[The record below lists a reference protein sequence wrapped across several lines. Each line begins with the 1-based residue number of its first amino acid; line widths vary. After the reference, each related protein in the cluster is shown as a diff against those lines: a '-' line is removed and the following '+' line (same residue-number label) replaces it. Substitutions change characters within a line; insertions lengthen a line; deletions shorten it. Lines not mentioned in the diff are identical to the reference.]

1 MTVIITK
8 TIKAEII
15 ETLFLKEVTI
25 QEIKAAGHMIQV
37 IRNLP
42 RKR

>member
-8 TIKAEII
+8 IIKAEII

-25 QEIKAAGHMIQV
+25 QKIKVAGHMIQA

>member
-1 MTVIITK
+1 MTLIITK
-8 TIKAEII
+8 TIKPEII

-25 QEIKAAGHMIQV
+25 QEIKAAGHMIQA